1 MVEILRFNR
10 YSPRTQQA
18 YLDWIRRYIGFYR
31 GQHPRS
37 LREPAV
43 NTFLSDLVTRQN
55 VSASTQNQALAALLF
70 LYDRVFGEP
79 LSDLNGLARA
89 RRPKRQPVVLS
100 KEEVA
105 AILERMDGAPQLV
118 CLLLYGAGLRLGE
131 ALHLRVKDI
140 NVDRGELVVRSGK
153 GDKDRMTMLPE
164 SLVPRLERQL
174 RAVSTLHRRDRERG
188 EGCVALPHALARKYP
203 NAPREL
209 AWQWVFPART
219 HHVDEETGER
229 RRHHL
234 HETVVQKAMRAA
246 VIDAG
251 IAKHAT
257 CHSLRHSFATHLL
270 ETGYDIRTIQELLGH
285 TDVKTT
291 QIYTHVLNR
300 GGMGVVS
307 PLDAA
312 VGARPNPAAALRRVL
327 KPEATVPDFRGALG
341 AAGTGSGARDA
352 RDWPVG
358 PGGPDG
364 PDRRD
369 GCDTRDLRDWR
380 DGRDLGDIRI
390 GRGAGDRSGARDAH
404 GTRADRRE

>member
-1 MVEILRFNR
+1 M
-10 YSPRTQQA
+10 
-18 YLDWIRRYIGFYR
+18 
-31 GQHPRS
+31 
-37 LREPAV
+37 
-43 NTFLSDLVTRQN
+43 
-55 VSASTQNQALAALLF
+55 
-70 LYDRVFGEP
+70 
-79 LSDLNGLARA
+79 
-89 RRPKRQPVVLS
+89 
-100 KEEVA
+100 
-105 AILERMDGAPQLV
+105 
-118 CLLLYGAGLRLGE
+118 
-131 ALHLRVKDI
+131 
-140 NVDRGELVVRSGK
+140 
-153 GDKDRMTMLPE
+153 
-164 SLVPRLERQL
+164 

-246 VIDAG
+246 VIEAG

-327 KPEATVPDFRGALG
+327 TPDATVPDFRGALG
-341 AAGTGSGARDA
+341 AGGAGGGARDA
-352 RDWPVG
+352 RDRPNG
-358 PGGPDG
+358 QGGPSEPDSRDG
-364 PDRRD
+364 CEARDLRDRRD
-369 GCDTRDLRDWR
+369 GR
-380 DGRDLGDIRI
+380 DGRDRRDGRDPVDIRI
-390 GRGAGDRSGARDAH
+390 GRGAGDRS
-404 GTRADRRE
+404 